1 MTIWRSIR
9 FRLSVQYSAV
19 VFGLGGALL
28 GLLYLAIRRM
38 LHAQTMT
45 QYVVRGEPVVVDGVQ
60 VDVMPRLEA
69 WEWRTLESLFNELVL
84 NQLARYTILSLIVLF
99 LLSLVVGWVM
109 SGRVL
114 RPVQEITEVASD
126 IQATDL
132 SRRIGLQGPEDEFT
146 RLAATFDGMLERLDR
161 AFSSQRRFLAD
172 TSHDLRTPLAVI
184 RANVDVVADDDE
196 ATIEDWKEVGGV
208 IQRNVEKMSE
218 MIEGLLATAR
228 LQIGKAEAVTVD
240 LAHLVTAKAAE
251 FESVAGEV
259 GVSLEST
266 VGSAVV
272 EGVEVSLDRAFSN
285 LIDNAIEVSKPGN
298 VIRLGAGLVST
309 WAWMGVGDQGPGLP
323 DSPEGGRIGLG
334 LSIVTQIAEAHGGSL
349 ASHPGRDG
357 VGTTMIIWLP
367 TVTTV
372 GAHPDTSPLSSL

>member
-28 GLLYLAIRRM
+28 GLVYLALRKM
-38 LHAQTMT
+38 LHAQTIT
-45 QYVVRGEPVVVDGVQ
+45 QYVVRGEPVVVNGVQ

-69 WEWRTLESLFNELVL
+69 WELRTLESLFNELVL

-99 LLSLVVGWVM
+99 LLSLIVGWIM

-132 SRRIGLQGPEDEFT
+132 SRRIGLQGPDDELT

-161 AFSSQRRFLAD
+161 AFSSQRKFLAD

-184 RANVDVVADDDE
+184 RANVEVVADDGD
-196 ATIEDWKEVGGV
+196 ASIDDWKEVGGV
-208 IQRNVEKMSE
+208 VRRNVEKMSE

-228 LQIGKAEAVTVD
+228 LQTGRAQAVTLD
-240 LAHLVTAKAAE
+240 LAQLVTAKATE
-251 FESVAGEV
+251 YENVAGEV
-259 GVSLEST
+259 GVSIEL
-266 VGSAVV
+266 VVAPAVI
-272 EGVEVSLDRAFSN
+272 EGVEVPLDRAFSN
-285 LIDNAIEVSKPGN
+285 LLDNALGVSKPGDA
-298 VIRLGAGLVST
+298 IRVGAGVVAD
-309 WAWMGVGDQGPGLP
+309 WAWMGVEDQGPGLP
-323 DSPEGGRIGLG
+323 ESPESGRTGLG
-334 LSIVTQIAEAHGGSL
+334 LSIVTQIAEAHGGGLSSYPGLGRAGTSMIVWLPL
-349 ASHPGRDG
+349 ASSSGS
-357 VGTTMIIWLP
+357 
-367 TVTTV
+367 
-372 GAHPDTSPLSSL
+372 HPDASPLAEV